1 MTTDNGLCIFCGK
14 IKLPGQKSVKKI
26 KIVFEP
32 FKPVK
37 TKIYNCGDKFDTS
50 VLERLVESHDAYG
63 FAIIDGNGILLG
75 KLQGNTKTIL
85 QKFTVDLPKKHNK
98 GGQSSNRF
106 ANIRQEKRIIYV
118 KKVCE
123 ELKKTYIGSNNK
135 PIVQG
140 LILGGYADFKT
151 LVYENNTLDVRLKP
165 IVIKVLDLSYGME
178 QGFN

>member
-1 MTTDNGLCIFCGK
+1 MEN
-14 IKLPGQKSVKKI
+14 QKTAKKI

-50 VLERLVESHDAYG
+50 VLEKLVESHDSYG
-63 FAIIDGNGILLG
+63 FAIIDGNGILFG

-85 QKFTVDLPKKHNK
+85 QKFSVDLPKKHNK

-123 ELKKTYIGSNNK
+123 ELKRTYIGNNNR
-135 PIVQG
+135 PNV
-140 LILGGYADFKT
+140 
-151 LVYENNTLDVRLKP
+151 
-165 IVIKVLDLSYGME
+165 
-178 QGFN
+178 